1 MRDIQSEIQDNLN
14 AIEKEQNVT
23 VLLAAESGSRA
34 WGFASPD
41 SDYDVRFIY
50 LRPLEDYLRLDPPKD
65 TICRQ
70 PDEVLDISGWDLKKA
85 LPAFGKGNAS
95 VMEWCASPIVYRQ
108 APEWESV
115 KTAVLKFFSEKA
127 ALYHYANTAF
137 NTYREYLRG
146 ETVSYKKYFYAL
158 RPLLCCRWI
167 ERFHQPPPVEFSRLL
182 QLFDGPDSDLSP
194 ELLTAVRDLWQRKA
208 VTCEKDLR
216 PQLPQI
222 SAFIKAEC
230 LRLQQSASAAPKNS
244 PIDYGALNAVFRQT
258 LHI

>member
-23 VLLAAESGSRA
+23 VLLAVESGSRA

-115 KTAVLKFFSEKA
+115 KTAVLKFCPAPSAVLPLDRALSSAPAGGVQPA
-127 ALYHYANTAF
+127 AA
-137 NTYREYLRG
+137 
-146 ETVSYKKYFYAL
+146 
-158 RPLLCCRWI
+158 
-167 ERFHQPPPVEFSRLL
+167 
-182 QLFDGPDSDLSP
+182 
-194 ELLTAVRDLWQRKA
+194 AV
-208 VTCEKDLR
+208 
-216 PQLPQI
+216 
-222 SAFIKAEC
+222 
-230 LRLQQSASAAPKNS
+230 
-244 PIDYGALNAVFRQT
+244 
-258 LHI
+258 